1 MSNELKKDKTKD
13 NKIKDLFADSIRVKE
28 QFILQYASLIE
39 EVSELIISSF
49 RNGNKLLLMGN
60 GGSSS
65 DASHIAGEFVN
76 RFQKDRP
83 PLPAIALNT
92 DMAVIT
98 SIGNDYGFNLVFSR
112 QVEALAKEGDIVI
125 AISTSGNSPNVIAAV
140 ETAKKMGITTI
151 GLTGGNGGSL
161 ATLVDYAFV
170 VPSKATP
177 RIQEVHIT
185 LGHVICQVVE
195 DALFGEPI

>member
-1 MSNELKKDKTKD
+1 MKTED
-13 NKIKDLFADSIRVKE
+13 RITELFADSIRTKE
-28 QFILQYASLIE
+28 QFVSQYASLIR
-39 EVSELIISSF
+39 EVSDLIVSSF

-76 RFQKDRP
+76 RFLKDRP

-98 SIGNDYGFNLVFSR
+98 SIGNDYGFNLIFSR
-112 QVEALAKEGDIVI
+112 QVETLAKEGDIVI

-140 ETAKKMGITTI
+140 ETARKMGNTTI
-151 GLTGGNGGSL
+151 GLTGGSGGKL
-161 ATLVDYAFV
+161 ASLVDYAFI

-195 DALFGEPI
+195 DALFGEPS